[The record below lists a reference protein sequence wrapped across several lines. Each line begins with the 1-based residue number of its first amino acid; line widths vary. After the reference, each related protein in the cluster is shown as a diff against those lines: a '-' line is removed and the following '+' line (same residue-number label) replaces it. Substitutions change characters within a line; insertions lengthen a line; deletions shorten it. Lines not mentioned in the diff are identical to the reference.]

1 MNLKLG
7 VETNLKFEDRP
18 KRSILPQ
25 YDEPDLD
32 KSKKTVLFWYYIALK
47 FLKMYKKCSVH
58 LIICIEGDTKSLP
71 LFE

>member
-32 KSKKTVLFWYYIALK
+32 KSKKNSTFLILYSPKIFKNVQKMFSALDNLHRGRHEK
-47 FLKMYKKCSVH
+47 FTFV
-58 LIICIEGDTKSLP
+58 
-71 LFE
+71 